1 MNPTSFDYVVIK
13 ESDMK
18 DEIVKDQELNGIY
31 LHKSSFKDWSI
42 DQKPNST
49 KKMFSGQT
57 TYSLTEIDQR
67 IPGLTEITT
76 NAEIIP
82 IPLNVKTII
91 GGPITDSENSLTK
104 LDLKYNVTEVPDRFI
119 SSLTNLRELHISPQ
133 ITEDCVGNMLTT
145 WSSTERYDEL
155 FYNDGRLKC
164 GYDMVNFRTS
174 NEDTTNKLEKIIF
187 RRSSRV
193 NENQHSIHEHEFT
206 KGTNNNLYIKAAMF
220 ENMKGLKTLLIPP
233 LYYVP
238 PRMCRNCSSLKSLDL
253 CDTAKYISSRA
264 FENCSNLK
272 AVVGGSNIEYLGESA
287 FRNCG
292 LLTINNW
299 YWLRTCSAD
308 SFANCTN
315 LKFIAF
321 DWSRIGPAY
330 LYFGPRVFANC
341 TDLRAVDFTDMYMEN
356 ADYISHIDREYTDR
370 VYGYVDIN
378 TSDGDFNK
386 AFDRMFYNC
395 PKLEYVKLG
404 RTCERIGQEMFS
416 GCTSLVSIQMP
427 TLVREFGSN
436 IFLNCSNLKEITLSI
451 SDDTYEIGWGLF
463 RGCRALEIIRLDL
476 SRIYTFTQFKDIEQ
490 RIQDA
495 NIDDR
500 YPRFRHFTIDDLRF
514 IAASQYDSSYYNDC
528 FKPFVDCRASWIIDV
543 LAHCEPNNGLINVEV
558 TFGGYDDY
566 KMVDA
571 FNLAT
576 VIMNSNRIYYATD
589 LLEQQFGVFN
599 PRGTYYL
606 TTVRT

>member
-1 MNPTSFDYVVIK
+1 MNPTSFDYVIIK

-42 DQKPNST
+42 DQKPDST

-82 IPLNVKTII
+82 IPLNVKKIS
-91 GGPITDSENSLTK
+91 GGSITSSENSLTK
-104 LDLKYNVTEVPDRFI
+104 LDLKYNVTEVPDNFI

-133 ITEDCVGNMLTT
+133 ISEDSVGNMLTT
-145 WSSTERYDEL
+145 WPSTEHYDEL
-155 FYNDGRLKC
+155 FYSDGKLKC
-164 GYDMVNFRTS
+164 GNDMVNFRTS

-187 RRSSRV
+187 RRSSGV
-193 NENQHSIHEHEFT
+193 NNHQLSIHEADFT
-206 KGTNNNLYIKAAMF
+206 KAINNSLYIKAAMF
-220 ENMKGLKTLLIPP
+220 EGMKGLKTLLIPP
-233 LYYVP
+233 MYYVP
-238 PRMCRNCSSLKSLDL
+238 PRMCRNCSSLKSIDL

-264 FENCSNLK
+264 FENCSDLK
-272 AVVGGSNIEYLGESA
+272 AVVGSSNIEYLGESA

-308 SFANCTN
+308 SFADCAN

-341 TDLRAVDFTDMYMEN
+341 TDLRAADFTDMYMEN
-356 ADYISHIDREYTDR
+356 ADYITPIDRIYTSEVVGDAN
-370 VYGYVDIN
+370 IS
-378 TSDGDFNK
+378 TSLGDFNK
-386 AFDRMFYNC
+386 SFDRMFYNC

-404 RTCERIGQEMFS
+404 RTCERIGQEMFG
-416 GCTSLVSIQMP
+416 GCTNLVSIHMP
-427 TLVREFGSN
+427 TLVYEFGSN
-436 IFLNCSNLKEITLSI
+436 AFLNCSNLKEITI
-451 SDDTYEIGWGLF
+451 TITNDTYEIGWGLF
-463 RGCRALEIIRLDL
+463 RGCKALEIIRLDL
-476 SRIYTFTQFKDIEQ
+476 SRIYSFTQFKDIEQ
-490 RIQDA
+490 RIRST

-500 YPRFRHFTIDDLRF
+500 YPRFRHFTLDNLHT
-514 IAASQYDSSYYNDC
+514 IAVRHYDESYFDTC
-528 FKPFVDCRASWIIDV
+528 FKPFVNCHASWIIDV
-543 LAHCEPNNGLINVEV
+543 LAHCEPNNNLINVEV
-558 TFGGYDDY
+558 TLGGYDDY

-576 VIMNSNRIYYATD
+576 VIMNSNRIYYATE
-589 LLEQQFGVFN
+589 LFEQQFGVFN

>member
-13 ESDMK
+13 ETDMK
-18 DEIVKDQELNGIY
+18 DEIVKDQEINGIY
-31 LHKSSFKDWSI
+31 LHRNTFKDWSI
-42 DQKPNST
+42 DQTETSP
-49 KKMFSGQT
+49 KKIFSGQT
-57 TYSLTEIDQR
+57 TYSLTSIDQR

-82 IPLNVKTII
+82 IPLNVKTIS
-91 GGPITDSENSLTK
+91 GGSITDSENSLTK
-104 LDLKYNVTEVPDRFI
+104 LDLKYNITEVPNNFI

-133 ITEDCVGNMLTT
+133 ISEDSVGNMLTT
-145 WSSTERYDEL
+145 WPEKETYDKL
-155 FYNDGRLKC
+155 FYGDGRLKC

-206 KGTNNNLYIKAAMF
+206 KSINNNLYIKAAMF

-233 LYYVP
+233 MYYVP
-238 PRMCRNCSSLKSLDL
+238 PRMCRNCSSLKALDL
-253 CDTAKYISSRA
+253 SDTAKYISSRA
-264 FENCSNLK
+264 FENCSDLK
-272 AVVGGSNIEYLGESA
+272 ALVGSSNIEYLGESA

-292 LLTINNW
+292 LLTVNNW

-308 SFANCTN
+308 SFADCAN

-341 TDLRAVDFTDMYMEN
+341 TELRAADFTDMYMEN
-356 ADYISHIDREYTDR
+356 AEYITHIDREYN
-370 VYGYVDIN
+370 YPVDTYLPIE
-378 TSDGDFNK
+378 TSLGDYNK

-416 GCTSLVSIQMP
+416 GCTNLVTIHMP
-427 TLVREFGSN
+427 TLVYEFGSN
-436 IFLNCSNLKEITLSI
+436 VFLNCSNLKEITLSI
-451 SDDTYEIGWGLF
+451 TDETREIGWGLF

-476 SRIYTFTQFKDIEQ
+476 SRIHSYSQFSDIED
-490 RIQDA
+490 RIRST
-495 NIDDR
+495 NVEDR
-500 YPRFRHFTIDDLRF
+500 YPRFRYFSLDDLERL
-514 IAASQYDSSYYNDC
+514 AVQLYDHSYFYRCFEPFFYYN
-528 FKPFVDCRASWIIDV
+528 ASWIIDV
-543 LAHCEPNNGLINVEV
+543 LAHCEPDNGIISVEV
-558 TFGGYDDY
+558 TLGDNDYDIENT
-566 KMVDA
+566 

-576 VIMNSNRIYYATD
+576 EIMNSNRIYYGSD
-589 LLEQQFGVFN
+589 DLEQRFCLFN
-599 PRGTYYL
+599 PHGIYYV